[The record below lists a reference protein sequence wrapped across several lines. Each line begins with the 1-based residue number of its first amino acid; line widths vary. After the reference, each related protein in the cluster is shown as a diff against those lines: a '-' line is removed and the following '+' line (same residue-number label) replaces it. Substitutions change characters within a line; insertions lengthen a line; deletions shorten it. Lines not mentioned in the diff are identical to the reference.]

1 MGLGGE
7 RTMGCGF
14 FEPEFREVPP
24 VLTAHLDGTAPFV
37 ALSRVGGEESVGAVD
52 RYTLVE
58 SRGWMSS
65 PTGLQ
70 RKRKSVFFFGEGSSF
85 NERAKGRL
93 LVVTPQDGPGHNVY
107 RYGYGMY
114 AGSV

>member
-1 MGLGGE
+1 
-7 RTMGCGF
+7 
-14 FEPEFREVPP
+14 
-24 VLTAHLDGTAPFV
+24 
-37 ALSRVGGEESVGAVD
+37 
-52 RYTLVE
+52 
-58 SRGWMSS
+58 MSS